1 VSVVVIPIEGAEQ
14 RIRGRGLRRAE
25 LGVEQIN
32 PRARALY
39 ERLGYV
45 AYSRAVESWDEQAPD
60 GSVFRYETMC
70 TLMRK
75 RLS

>member
-1 VSVVVIPIEGAEQ
+1 MDAGSPEVLDMVSVVLKLSAREEN
-14 RIRGRGLRRAE
+14 
-25 LGVEQIN
+25 N

-45 AYSRAVESWDEQAPD
+45 AYDRRPDSWDEQAPD
-60 GSVFRYETMC
+60 GSLRRYETLC

-75 RLS
+75 ELT

>member
-1 VSVVVIPIEGAEQ
+1 VRVVRVGHPPGQRGQGA
-14 RIRGRGLRRAE
+14 GPC
-25 LGVEQIN
+25 N

-45 AYSRAVESWDEQAPD
+45 AYDRKPEAWDEEAED
-60 GSVFRYETMC
+60 GSVRRYETVC

-75 RLS
+75 ELP